1 MQRKIMFAVLG
12 TLAGLVAVW
21 AVAFARPYQ
30 LHGSEITPPM
40 AAPPID
46 LALFDGSTYDL
57 QAASG
62 SISLLFFG
70 YTACPD
76 VCPTTMADF
85 KKIKSDLGPLAERV
99 QFVFITV
106 DPQRDTIQRTAEYAA
121 GFDPQFIGLS
131 GSQAELTPVWSAY
144 GVYRQI
150 QEGQSA
156 VGYLVD
162 HSSRIYLVDT
172 HGDLRLTYVYGT
184 PPEDI
189 AADARHILRE

>member
-46 LALFDGSTYDL
+46 LALIDGSTYDL

>member
-1 MQRKIMFAVLG
+1 MQRKLMFAVLG
-12 TLAGLVAVW
+12 TLAGLVVIW

-30 LHGSEITPPM
+30 MHGSEIMPPVT
-40 AAPPID
+40 APPIQ
-46 LALFDGSTYDL
+46 LTRIDGSTYDL
-57 QAASG
+57 HAAGG
-62 SISLLFFG
+62 SVSLLFFG

-85 KKIKSDLGPLAERV
+85 KKIKADLGPMAERA

-106 DPQRDTIQRTAEYAA
+106 DPQRDTIQRSAEYAA

-131 GSQAELTPVWSAY
+131 GSEAELKPVWSAY

-156 VGYLVD
+156 AGYLVD

-184 PPEDI
+184 SPEDI
-189 AADARHILRE
+189 AADARFILRE